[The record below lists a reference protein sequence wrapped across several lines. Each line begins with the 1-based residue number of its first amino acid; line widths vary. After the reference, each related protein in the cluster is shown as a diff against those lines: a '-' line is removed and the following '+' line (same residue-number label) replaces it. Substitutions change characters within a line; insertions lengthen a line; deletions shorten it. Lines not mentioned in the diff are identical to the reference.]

1 MSAYVDGLSKSNFV
15 PNIVILFAGEY
26 FAIRQ
31 PDSGLV
37 IKPEYVGLVK
47 RVQISPTRID
57 PLRPSNTISS
67 SSFSLLDE
75 KNEVSKLFLNQ
86 NGFRLGQSIKVF
98 IGRSFENLD
107 FSDYFELPDFELKGF
122 NKIDNGYS
130 FKANEKKDRLNN
142 GAFSIQTKLD
152 VDILAATTV
161 ITVQDVSNLP
171 TSGFAKIKD
180 EFFSW
185 SEITG
190 DNLTGVIRGEFGS
203 TPADHK
209 AGENIFKVEN
219 ITSRNI
225 VDLLLQILI
234 SSGGTGTYDVLS
246 EGAGFDESLIDIQN
260 FLDAK
265 DAFFS
270 TSNFSIKIYNQPS
283 LQRFLENE
291 IFLPYGLRLRS
302 NRNGKIGLA
311 LLNRNIFEIDSP
323 VINEDNSLDVPD
335 FNIDENRI
343 SNRVRIF
350 WNFSD
355 GQNEFLNVNEY
366 TDAESITEY
375 GETSWQVYNFKGIKD
390 LPTVNAIAALHLER
404 FRLPRPTIQVST
416 NNSTS
421 FLNIGDKTELFS
433 TRLPTEQGNL
443 NFISTLEVLNQ
454 AYNVA
459 TGTVKYELAFTSFSG
474 LRQCF
479 IAPSDTVISFTSQKS
494 MTIAAGRG
502 VHYRTGW
509 IMKLYSNNTRDFYGT
524 QTNEIA
530 SIAGDVITFKDDWL
544 YPLDIL
550 VSRIMFADY
559 NEVSDQQ
566 KKFCFINIEDENFSD
581 GTKPYQVTLA

>member
-1 MSAYVDGLSKSNFV
+1 MSDYVDGLSKSNFV

-31 PDSGLV
+31 PDSGLA

-86 NGFRLGQSIKVF
+86 NGFRLGQAVKVF

-107 FSDYFELPDFELKGF
+107 FSEYFELPDFELKGF

-142 GAFSIQTKLD
+142 GSFSIQTKLA
-152 VDILAATTV
+152 VDIFAATTV

-185 SEITG
+185 SGITG
-190 DNLTGVIRGEFGS
+190 SNLTGVIRGEFGS
-203 TPADHK
+203 IPADHK

-219 ITSRNI
+219 ITSRNVI
-225 VDLLLQILI
+225 DLLLQILI
-234 SSGGTGTYDVLS
+234 SSGGGGVYDVLS
-246 EGAGFDESLIDIQN
+246 EGAGFDESLIDVQD

-265 DAFFS
+265 DAFFTGAS
-270 TSNFSIKIYNQPS
+270 FEIKIYNQPS

-323 VINEDNSLDVPD
+323 IINEDNSLDVPD

-375 GETSWQVYNFKGIKD
+375 GETSWQVYQFKGIKD
-390 LPTVNAIAALHLER
+390 LPTINAIAALYLER

-479 IAPSDTVISFTSQKS
+479 IAPSDTIITFSSQKS
-494 MTIAAGRG
+494 MTIASGRG

-524 QTNEIA
+524 QTNEIV
-530 SIAGDVITFKDDWL
+530 SIVGDVITFKDDWL

-559 NEVSDQQ
+559 NEVSEQQ
-566 KKFCFINIEDENFSD
+566 KKFCFINVENENFSD
-581 GTKPYQVTLA
+581 GTKPYQVTFA